1 MMGII
6 GVLVL
11 VSNIF
16 TIIEL
21 LTQAEDGE
29 GASEQ
34 RIQPLYSNKN
44 QLSGFVNRDS
54 SYVNAWSS
62 YKSATTV
69 EAIIGAVYR
78 DAGLDAA
85 RKAIQRIGVAT
96 LINVGGRRVRK
107 RKRKSS
113 PDIGTNH

>member
-1 MMGII
+1 M
-6 GVLVL
+6 
-11 VSNIF
+11 SNIF

-34 RIQPLYSNKN
+34 RIQPLYSNATLGAIGDKN

-69 EAIIGAVYR
+69 EAIVGAVYR

-96 LINVGGRRVRK
+96 LIAVKGR
-107 RKRKSS
+107 
-113 PDIGTNH
+113 

>member
-1 MMGII
+1 MMGFI

-16 TIIEL
+16 TTTKS

-34 RIQPLYSNKN
+34 RIQPLYSNATLGAIGDKN
-44 QLSGFVNRDS
+44 HLSGFANQDPSCVNL
-54 SYVNAWSS
+54 WSS
-62 YKSATTV
+62 YGSATTV

-96 LINVGGRRVRK
+96 LKAVKGR
-107 RKRKSS
+107 
-113 PDIGTNH
+113 